1 MTKNELLSMII
12 EGAVV
17 SAEMAEKAAA
27 MLETDANAKAARKEK
42 AKEGPSK
49 KDIENAPLLER
60 ITNEILSAEPKTAS
74 DVAEV
79 LEVKVQK
86 ASALLRKLVEHD
98 IADVQEVK
106 IPGKNKVK
114 AYTKAAPMD
123 AEVEAE

>member
-1 MTKNELLSMII
+1 MTKREFLTAVSNGEMTDELKDFATAEI
-12 EGAVV
+12 EKMNN
-17 SAEMAEKAAA
+17 SAAA
-27 MLETDANAKAARKEK
+27 RAAK
-42 AKEGPSK
+42 PSK
-49 KDIENAPLLER
+49 NDIENAPLLER

-86 ASALLRKLVEHD
+86 ASALLRKLVEHG

-114 AYTKAAPMD
+114 AYTKASPES
-123 AEVEAE
+123 AE